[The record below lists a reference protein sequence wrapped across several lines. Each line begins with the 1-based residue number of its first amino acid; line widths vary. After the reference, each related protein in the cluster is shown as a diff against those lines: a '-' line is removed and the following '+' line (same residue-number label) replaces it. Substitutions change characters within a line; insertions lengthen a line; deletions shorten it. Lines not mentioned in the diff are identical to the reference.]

1 MDEIKLQNYSVKKL
15 LVLLSALYCLV
26 FVINSMAL
34 GYEYKF
40 DGDYGKRIEV
50 NIKNN
55 LIPEGRTLK
64 LQNLESLI
72 NRSGLNYSYQCEAE
86 AYIKAGSKG
95 YPVKRV
101 LSGRN
106 LSGFLGLRMLKGSFF
121 NGSQHEYGKK
131 VAVISETLAEK
142 LYMTNNVLGNEV
154 EISGIRYK
162 VTGVY
167 QNRNTPFSILSSDGI
182 ERIYVPFE
190 SLTGYKDL
198 TIETVFL
205 KGQSLQE
212 EIFRTD
218 KVNSLLKQ
226 AGVNTDYYRL
236 KDFYDSPVF
245 ISQPLSAF
253 IFFVGILIM
262 IILAK
267 GTVRYIKG
275 GISNFEQRMK
285 AGYLFEV
292 IKSSKLGILIFL
304 TGAAFLLCGIAAVFF
319 MVRFK
324 GSIPYQ
330 YIPPDNIF
338 DFQFYGSLIREA
350 LYNANEFNGY
360 RPTQYELQVHYGLVA
375 VYCLTVL
382 LVISFIAVGS
392 AIKLN
397 RFLMYSSLN
406 SLTVLGGAIVLGTVS
421 GFILCL
427 IFGIQSAS
435 PVRFFTVLSIYF
447 CARLIRIPEGIS
459 LANFGLQK

>member
-15 LVLLSALYCLV
+15 LILLSVLYCLV
-26 FVINSMAL
+26 FVINSIAL

-40 DGDYGKRIEV
+40 EGDYRDRIEV

-72 NRSGLNYSYQCEAE
+72 NRSGFNYSYQCEAE

-101 LSGRN
+101 LSGGN
-106 LSGFLGLRMLKGSFF
+106 LSDFLGIRMLKGSFI

-142 LYMTNNVLGNEV
+142 LYMTNNILGNEV
-154 EISGIRYK
+154 EISGIKYK
-162 VTGVY
+162 VTGIY
-167 QNRNTPFSILSSDGI
+167 QSRNTPFSILASDGV

-190 SLTGYKDL
+190 SFTGYKDL

-205 KGQSLQE
+205 KGQNLQE
-212 EIFRTD
+212 ESFRTN

-226 AGVNTDYYRL
+226 EGVNTDYYKL

-253 IFFVGILIM
+253 IFFAGILIM
-262 IILAK
+262 ITLAK
-267 GTVRYIKG
+267 ATVKYIKD
-275 GISNFEQRMK
+275 GISSFGRRMN
-285 AGYLFEV
+285 AGYFLEV
-292 IKSSKLGILIFL
+292 IKNSKLGILIFL
-304 TGAAFLLCGIAAVFF
+304 TGAALLLCCICAVFF

-324 GSIPYQ
+324 GSIPYL

-338 DFQFYGSLIREA
+338 DFQFYGNLIKEA
-350 LYNANEFNGY
+350 FYNANEFNGY
-360 RPTQYELQVHYGLVA
+360 RPTQYELQIHYGLVT
-375 VYCLTVL
+375 VYSLTVL
-382 LVISFIAVGS
+382 LVISFIAVRS

-397 RFLMYSSLN
+397 RLLVYSALN
-406 SLTVLGGAIVLGTVS
+406 SLAVLGGAIVLGTVS
-421 GFILCL
+421 GLILCL
-427 IFGIQSAS
+427 IFGIQPAS

-447 CARLIRIPEGIS
+447 CARLIRIPDGIS
-459 LANFGLQK
+459 LANFGLRK